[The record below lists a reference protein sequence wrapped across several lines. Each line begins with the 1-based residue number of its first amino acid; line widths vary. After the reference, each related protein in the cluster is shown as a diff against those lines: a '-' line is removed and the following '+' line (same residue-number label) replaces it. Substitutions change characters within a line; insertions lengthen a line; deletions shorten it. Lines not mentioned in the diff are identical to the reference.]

1 MFPNKLHMVMMMFV
15 LHFETHVVD
24 KGGILQT
31 VHFHGMHVGA
41 DAPDHTKQT
50 PFCFATLQKQN
61 KVVVF
66 YDSSVE
72 TLVQM
77 KNTTLNSSDLSSLT
91 RSINS

>member
-1 MFPNKLHMVMMMFV
+1 MVMMMFV

-41 DAPDHTKQT
+41 DAPDHTKQ
-50 PFCFATLQKQN
+50 PPLCFLQPKQIKAN
-61 KVVVF
+61 FVVCF
-66 YDSSVE
+66 LLQDTSVE